1 MGTAAAGHGS
11 FVWTGQ
17 RQGTAATVGAGGRGQ
32 RDGGRGQRDG
42 GRGQRDG
49 GRGQRDGGRGQ
60 HDGGR
65 GQHDGGGREEWQ
77 GAGGATACEDG
88 GDCGVHRA
96 VAGLGGV
103 RRRVQ

>member
-11 FVWTGQ
+11 LVWTGQ
-17 RQGTAATVGAGGRGQ
+17 RQGTAAAVGAGGRGQ

-60 HDGGR
+60 R
-65 GQHDGGGREEWQ
+65 DGGGRDERQ

-103 RRRVQ
+103 GRRVQ